1 MLVATV
7 ALVAYGAIIIWS
19 ASQFKADASFSR
31 HLLGIGIG
39 TVLAVLVWR
48 TDLRGISNFSTAL
61 LVIDLIVILSP
72 KIPGLSY
79 TGGLGMTG
87 WIKIPGIGL
96 TFQPVELAKL
106 ITIFFIAT
114 LGSQYNGR
122 IDTVRDYVK
131 LCGMLSI
138 PFLAV
143 VAMGDL
149 GSRPGRAG
157 FGRHRHLYERCTPR
171 MGAVDLG
178 PARGRWWPSSWRSI
192 RSLIRCSATDVLIK
206 QYQMNRLTVFID
218 PDNADS
224 TRCLQ
229 PAAVAY
235 RRWLGRLLW

>member
-1 MLVATV
+1 M
-7 ALVAYGAIIIWS
+7 
-19 ASQFKADASFSR
+19 
-31 HLLGIGIG
+31 
-39 TVLAVLVWR
+39 LVWR

-61 LVIDLIVILSP
+61 LVIDLIVIFSP

-143 VAMGDL
+143 VAWATWL
-149 GSRPGRAG
+149 GPGRAC

-171 MGAVDLG
+171 MGTVDAG
-178 PARGRWWPSSWRSI
+178 PARGPGGPRPGARFG
-192 RSLIRCSATDVLIK
+192 L
-206 QYQMNRLTVFID
+206 
-218 PDNADS
+218 
-224 TRCLQ
+224 
-229 PAAVAY
+229 
-235 RRWLGRLLW
+235 